1 MGLDIDMQVCE
12 EAPYRKKE
20 ILQGGAIPIHNRK
33 SGLELTMRILT
44 LENKCFQLD
53 NLPDQ
58 IDDDIRFSV
67 LDNSNPQEP
76 DFFFMPLIFLE
87 SFSAPAMVLNIGGE
101 EITMPVDW
109 SVAVGCS
116 EAGSDLEI
124 LPLTSL
130 NDRGFE
136 AFLFNPLT
144 SYKTDFAKLEIT
156 NFYTDVK
163 WYFPKTKNGQLLSV
177 PITKGENPLCAFFIK
192 DISRQCE
199 IIEYSKLL

>member
-1 MGLDIDMQVCE
+1 L
-12 EAPYRKKE
+12 
-20 ILQGGAIPIHNRK
+20 
-33 SGLELTMRILT
+33 RILT
-44 LENKCFQLD
+44 LENKCYELD

-87 SFSAPAMVLNIGGE
+87 SFSAPAMVLNIGGH

-109 SVAVGCS
+109 NVAVGCS

-144 SYKTDFAKLEIT
+144 SYKTEFANLEIT

-177 PITKGENPLCAFFIK
+177 PITTGENPLCAFFIK

-199 IIEYSKLL
+199 IIEYDKLL

>member
-1 MGLDIDMQVCE
+1 
-12 EAPYRKKE
+12 
-20 ILQGGAIPIHNRK
+20 
-33 SGLELTMRILT
+33 MRILT
-44 LENKCFQLD
+44 LDNKCFHLD

-67 LDNSNPQEP
+67 LDNSDPKNP

-87 SFSAPAMVLNIGGE
+87 SFSSPAMVLEIGGK

-109 SVAVGCS
+109 SIAVGCS
-116 EAGSDLEI
+116 ESGMDLEI

-136 AFLFNPLT
+136 AFLYNPLS
-144 SYKTDFAKLEIT
+144 SYKVDFGEINIV

-163 WYFPKTKNGQLLSV
+163 WYFPKMKNGQLLSV
-177 PITKGENPLCAFFIK
+177 PITEGEKPLCAFFVK
-192 DISRQCE
+192 EISRQCE
-199 IIEYSKLL
+199 VIEYANLI